1 MNISTY
7 FRMRAREFGDNLVAI
22 DGERKTTYSQLEE
35 RSNKVANWLKDT
47 GIKPGERAII
57 YLPNCTEYFYF
68 MYGAYK
74 AGIVAI
80 PLNYRFQKEELRYVL
95 KDSGAVIIFTL
106 SRHAAVMS
114 ELQKEEGGI
123 QQIVIAD
130 GGDKKTGTICLDTI
144 LDKYPF
150 DTEIHPAL
158 DSDIAMIMYTSGTTG
173 RPKGVKQ
180 THRNNIASAEGF
192 AFTQRITSS
201 DRFFCIAPLFH
212 VGGTIASLSAILT
225 GGAVVFTPG
234 GWDPIRFLETVEKNK
249 VTWAFLVGLM
259 GAQLA
264 TVENLEKYD
273 LSSLKHVAFGGSPI
287 PAAMYEKFEK
297 KYEVNT
303 FELYGRTEHVGSSIN
318 YDVNDKR
325 VPGSV
330 GKLLT
335 QIMKGKLVD
344 PVSGKDVAPGQ
355 PGELIVIGENITPG
369 YWNKPE
375 ENAKLFTK
383 DGWQHTGDVFVQDE
397 NGYLFFKERTDDM
410 IISGGEN
417 IYPGEIIPVLAGHP
431 KVADAFVLGVPHD
444 DWGQQVAAVIV
455 KKDPGLTE
463 QELLDFCGTRK
474 DLSGYKKPR
483 AIKFVDAMPKTASM
497 KIDKGALLKLFKK

>member
-1 MNISTY
+1 MNLSTY
-7 FRMRAREFGDNLVAI
+7 YRMRAREFGNNLVAI
-22 DGERKTTYSQLEE
+22 DGDRKTTYNQLEE
-35 RSNKVANWLKDT
+35 ISNKVANWLKGT
-47 GIKPGERAII
+47 GIKPGERGII

-68 MYGAYK
+68 MYGALK
-74 AGIVAI
+74 AGIVPI

-95 KDSGAVIIFTL
+95 KDSGAAAVFTL
-106 SRHAAVMS
+106 SQHAAVMS
-114 ELQKEEGGI
+114 ELQKEEGYI
-123 QQIVIAD
+123 QQIVVAD
-130 GGDKKTGTICLDTI
+130 GDDKKSGTILLKDI
-144 LDKYPF
+144 VAEYSGE
-150 DTEIHPAL
+150 TEIYPAL
-158 DSDIAMIMYTSGTTG
+158 DDDLAMIMYTSGTTG
-173 RPKGVKQ
+173 RPKGVRQ
-180 THRNNIASAEGF
+180 THRNNIVSAEGF
-192 AFTQRITSS
+192 AYTQRITST

-212 VGGTIASLSAILT
+212 VGGTIASLAAILT
-225 GGAVVFTPG
+225 GGAVVVTPG
-234 GWDPIRFLETVEKNK
+234 GWSPTGFLETVEKNK

-273 LSSLKHVAFGGSPI
+273 LSSLHHVAFGGSPI
-287 PAAMYEKFEK
+287 PAAMYAKFES
-297 KYEVNT
+297 KYKVRT
-303 FELYGRTEHVGSSIN
+303 LELYGRTEHVGSSIN
-318 YDVNDKR
+318 YDSNDTR

-344 PVSGKDVAPGQ
+344 SEGKEVPPGQ
-355 PGELIVIGENITPG
+355 PGELVVIGDNITPG

-375 ENAKLFTK
+375 DTKKLFAS

-397 NGYLFFKERTDDM
+397 NGYLFFKERVDDM

-431 KVADAFVLGVPHD
+431 KVAEAFVLGIPHD

-455 KKDPGLTE
+455 KKDPSLTE
-463 QELLDFCGTRK
+463 QEVFDYCGSRK

-483 AIKFVDAMPKTASM
+483 VIKFVETMPKNAAM
-497 KIDKGALLKLFKK
+497 KIDKGALVQLFKK

>member
-1 MNISTY
+1 MNIATY
-7 FRMRAREFGDNLVAI
+7 FRMRAREFGNNLVTI
-22 DGERKTTYSQLEE
+22 DGDRKTTYNQLEE
-35 RSNKVANWLKDT
+35 ISNKIANWLKGT
-47 GIKPGERAII
+47 GIKPGERGII

-68 MYGAYK
+68 MYGALK
-74 AGIVAI
+74 AGIVPI

-95 KDSGAVIIFTL
+95 KDSGAVAVFTL
-106 SRHAAVMS
+106 SQHAAVMS
-114 ELQKEEGGI
+114 ELKKEEGGI

-130 GGDKKTGTICLDTI
+130 GADKKSGTILLRDI
-144 LDKYPF
+144 LDKYPGET
-150 DTEIHPAL
+150 DIYPAL
-158 DSDIAMIMYTSGTTG
+158 DDDLAMIMYTSGTTG
-173 RPKGVKQ
+173 IPKGVRQ
-180 THRNNIASAEGF
+180 THRNNIVSAEGF
-192 AFTQRITSS
+192 AYTQRITSS
-201 DRFFCIAPLFH
+201 NRFFCIAPLFH
-212 VGGTIASLSAILT
+212 VGGTISSFAAILT

-273 LSSLKHVAFGGSPI
+273 LSSLHHVAFGGSPI
-287 PAAMYEKFEK
+287 PAAMYAKFESK
-297 KYEVNT
+297 FKVKT
-303 FELYGRTEHVGSSIN
+303 LELYGRTEHVGSSIN
-318 YDVNDKR
+318 YDSNDTR

-344 PVSGKDVAPGQ
+344 SDGKEIPVGQ
-355 PGELIVIGENITPG
+355 PGELVVIGDNITPG

-375 ENAKLFTK
+375 DSKKLFTA
-383 DGWQHTGDVFVQDE
+383 DGWQHTGDVFVQDK
-397 NGYLFFKERTDDM
+397 NGYLFFKERVDDM

-417 IYPGEIIPVLAGHP
+417 VYPGEIIPVLAAHP
-431 KVADAFVLGVPHD
+431 KVAEAFVLGVPHD

-455 KKDPGLTE
+455 KKDPSLTE
-463 QELLDFCGTRK
+463 QEIFDYCSSRK

-483 AIKFVDAMPKTASM
+483 MIRFVETMPKTASM
-497 KIDKGALLKLFKK
+497 KIDKGALVQLFKK